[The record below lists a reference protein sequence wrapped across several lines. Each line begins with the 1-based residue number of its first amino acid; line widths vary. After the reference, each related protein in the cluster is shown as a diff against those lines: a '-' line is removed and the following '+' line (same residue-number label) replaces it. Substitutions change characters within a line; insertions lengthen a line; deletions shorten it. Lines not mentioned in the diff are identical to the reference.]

1 MARRYSRKKA
11 AKKEPDDPQEA
22 RVSALNTN
30 QSCASVVRKAPGK
43 EIPDEC
49 AAHVWEKVLELGS
62 EIRRFRSDLE
72 SYQSEVRRALI
83 LQSPK
88 SLWPNSPKKEPNRF
102 PISNRRTARNS
113 SKSAACPEFASFLMS
128 GGGLA

>member
-1 MARRYSRKKA
+1 MARRYNRKKA

-43 EIPDEC
+43 KIPDEC
-49 AAHVWEKVLELGS
+49 AAHVWEKVLDLGS
-62 EIRRFRSDLE
+62 EIRQFRADLE

-83 LQSPK
+83 LHGDVAVQG
-88 SLWPNSPKKEPNRF
+88 
-102 PISNRRTARNS
+102 A
-113 SKSAACPEFASFLMS
+113 
-128 GGGLA
+128 GGSTP